1 MCDRDGATIYAF
13 AESQTAGQTSYDQ
26 NCPDCSCLQ
35 SCVCACVCVCVFV
48 CMCVRVYSR
57 DVATFY
63 AFAELQARHPIS
75 IIVQIA
81 HACKVLCVYVR
92 MSAKFFV
99 CVCVCVCVCMCVCVC
114 IAGMLQQ
121 FMPLPSSKLQAKH
134 PVSKNVQ
141 TVHAYKVFRVCA
153 CVCVCVCVC
162 VRVYSRDVATIYAF
176 AELQTAGQTSCFKY
190 CPNYSC
196 L

>member
-1 MCDRDGATIYAF
+1 MSNCSA
-13 AESQTAGQTSYDQ
+13 SHTA
-26 NCPDCSCLQ
+26 CHSCLH
-35 SCVCACVCVCVFV
+35 SCVCVCVRV
-48 CMCVRVYSR
+48 CACVTGMVPQSMLLPSPK
-57 DVATFY
+57 
-63 AFAELQARHPIS
+63 LQAKHPMTK
-75 IIVQIA
+75 IVQTA
-81 HACKVLCVYVR
+81 HACKAVCVR
-92 MSAKFFV
+92 V
-99 CVCVCVCVCMCVCVC
+99 CVCVCLCVCVCVC

-176 AELQTAGQTSCFKY
+176 AELQTAGQTSCFKN
-190 CPNYSC
+190 CPNCSC